1 MPKIV
6 NFFKCI
12 CRYFCGQSFAAQGF
26 SQLCFQRRNSAFWLI
41 DNEILGPGY
50 DRGFGRYILFDIL
63 LLYHKCVFLVFCSYL
78 LFRAYFRAGSNLSGW
93 CSLFLYR
100 QAAFTAILT
109 PIQTAKK
116 KEYSPAFIASLVAI
130 CIYVLVATFAP
141 NSFLMILYAI
151 FIRLASAHRHG
162 RCFTGNFRYPLSACL
177 GILF

>member
-12 CRYFCGQSFAAQGF
+12 CRYFCGQGFAAQGF
-26 SQLCFQRRNSAFWLI
+26 SQLRFQRRDSAFWLI
-41 DNEILGPGY
+41 DNEVFGSGY
-50 DRGFGRYILFDIL
+50 DRDFGRYILFDIL
-63 LLYHKCVFLVFCSYL
+63 LLYHKCV
-78 LFRAYFRAGSNLSGW
+78 FRAGSNLSGW

-100 QAAFTAILT
+100 QAAFTALLT

-141 NSFLMILYAI
+141 NSFLMTLYAI
-151 FIRLASAHRHG
+151 IYMLSFCSLAWPVFHW
-162 RCFTGNFRYPLSACL
+162 
-177 GILF
+177 

>member
-1 MPKIV
+1 MTKIV
-6 NFFKCI
+6 NFFKCV
-12 CRYFCGQSFAAQGF
+12 CRYFCGQGFAAQGF

-63 LLYHKCVFLVFCSYL
+63 LLYHKCVFFGILL
-78 LFRAYFRAGSNLSGW
+78 LFAIQSLFFRAGSNLSGR

-151 FIRLASAHRHG
+151 I
-162 RCFTGNFRYPLSACL
+162 YMLSFCSL
-177 GILF
+177 VWPVFHW